1 MNKENVFYFYSTGCP
16 KTLGGLNK
24 LKSDLNNLGVRIT
37 EDESQATH
45 IIYRPCTFQNS
56 KLEISQNV
64 IRKFL
69 DAGKNVIVTGCV
81 VPLVKW
87 CEENNVLVCQNP
99 NFKMFF
105 IKNFPNE
112 IGKVE
117 NQIINFG
124 PYVQVSEGCHGDC
137 AYCMISKVEIGKRY
151 WSIPREQIFTQ
162 TEMVIKNGHKMIILG
177 GDDLTPY
184 GCDLYGNSYGLP
196 ELLMDVKSKY
206 PDVEIAIANL
216 NIRYAKEWN
225 DSQIINVIECV
236 RNGNLHLPLQSG
248 DDNVLEH
255 MKRLG
260 YKRKDFIDLH
270 SKIYS
275 YGGTV
280 GTDFIVG
287 FPGETD
293 EQFENTLDIIRNYC
307 LEFVEIF
314 GFEPM
319 PDTEAA
325 SMPNQISEHIKYERM
340 KRCTYEFIK
349 KNPRK
354 NAITNRAW

>member
-99 NFKMFF
+99 NFRMFF

-112 IGKVE
+112 IGKVK
-117 NQIINFG
+117 NQTINFSNHI
-124 PYVQVSEGCHGDC
+124 QIAEGCYGNC
-137 AYCMISKVEIGKRY
+137 TYCIIPSVEIGKRY
-151 WSIPREQIFTQ
+151 WSIPKEIIFTQ
-162 TEMVIKNGHKMIILG
+162 IKMLVKEGHKIIILG

-184 GCDLYGNSYGLP
+184 GRDLYGDFYGLP
-196 ELLMDVKSKY
+196 ELLMDIKNEY
-206 PDVEIAIANL
+206 PNVEIAIANL
-216 NIRYAKEWN
+216 NIRYAKEWSE
-225 DSQIINVIECV
+225 SQILNVIKCV
-236 RNGNLHLPLQSG
+236 RNGNLHLPPQSG
-248 DDNVLEH
+248 DNDIIKSMGRDYTVEDYI
-255 MKRLG
+255 RLH
-260 YKRKDFIDLH
+260 DI
-270 SKIYS
+270 IYS
-275 YGGTV
+275 NGGTM
-280 GTDFIVG
+280 GADFMVG

-293 EQFENTLDIIRNYC
+293 KQFENTLSLIRNYP
-307 LEFVEIF
+307 LEFGEIF
-314 GFEPM
+314 EFESM
-319 PDTEAA
+319 FGTVAA
-325 SMPNQISEHIKYERM
+325 SMPYQIPEEVKFERM
-340 KRCTYEFIK
+340 KLAVYEFMKRNPGK
-349 KNPRK
+349 KVL
-354 NAITNRAW
+354 TNRIW